1 MTDAATEEFPVGRP
15 SASRVEAFSDGV
27 MAIAITL
34 LVIDIRLP
42 ESEGDLLK
50 QLLGLWPS
58 YLAYLGSFATIG
70 VIWLS
75 HHAFFA
81 HVRQVN
87 GLLQAGNLLVLLCVA
102 FLPFP
107 TTVLAHHLEDGGRNA
122 GVATAFYFLTAAVQ
136 AGAWIVIWVAVRRD
150 STLLRP
156 GCSAEVARTETR
168 QAVVAFVAL
177 AAIAALGLVVP
188 TAALVLYLLA
198 VVGYALPAMAWTRRV
213 RGQRPDLSS

>member
-1 MTDAATEEFPVGRP
+1 MTDASTEAVPSRP
-15 SASRVEAFSDGV
+15 LSAARVEAFSDGV

-42 ESEGDLLK
+42 ENHDDLLK

-70 VIWLS
+70 VIWQS

-81 HVRQVN
+81 RIQQVN

-136 AGAWIVIWVAVRRD
+136 AGAWIVMWIAVRRD
-150 STLLRP
+150 PTLLRP
-156 GCSAEVARTETR
+156 GYPADVARTETR
-168 QAVVAFVAL
+168 QAGVAFAAL

-188 TAALVLYLLA
+188 VAALVLYLVA
-198 VVGYALPAMAWTRRV
+198 VVSYALPVAWPRRV
-213 RGQRPDLSS
+213 RGAA

>member
-1 MTDAATEEFPVGRP
+1 M
-15 SASRVEAFSDGV
+15 EAFSDGV

-34 LVIDIRLP
+34 LVIEIRLP
-42 ESEGDLLK
+42 ESQDDLLK

-70 VIWLS
+70 VIWLT

-81 HVRQVN
+81 RIRQVN
-87 GLLQAGNLLVLLCVA
+87 GPLQVGNLLVLLCVA

-136 AGAWIVIWVAVRRD
+136 AGAWVVMWSAVRRD
-150 STLLRP
+150 PTLLRP
-156 GCSAEVARTETR
+156 GYPATVARTETR
-168 QAVVAFVAL
+168 QAAIGFVAL
-177 AAIAALGLVVP
+177 AAIAVIGLFVP
-188 TAALVLYLLA
+188 IAALTFYLVA
-198 VVGYALPAMAWTRRV
+198 VVGYALPAMAWPRHTRSRAG
-213 RGQRPDLSS
+213 RASD

>member
-1 MTDAATEEFPVGRP
+1 MTDASTEEVPVRP
-15 SASRVEAFSDGV
+15 LNPSRVEAFSDGV

-42 ESEGDLLK
+42 ESQDDLLK

-81 HVRQVN
+81 RIRQVN
-87 GLLQAGNLLVLLCVA
+87 GLLQVGNLLVLLCVA

-136 AGAWIVIWVAVRRD
+136 AGAWIVMWTAVRRD
-150 STLLRP
+150 PALLRP
-156 GCSAEVARTETR
+156 GYSADVARVETR
-168 QAVVAFVAL
+168 QAVIGFVAL
-177 AAIAALGLVVP
+177 AAVGVIGLVVP
-188 TAALVLYLLA
+188 IVALVLYLVA
-198 VVGYALPAMAWTRRV
+198 VVGYALPVMAWPRRV
-213 RGQRPDLSS
+213 RGRAA